1 MVGQSVLTFRGLM
14 VLTDALQ
21 RNRQVKVTQYRAST
35 QDINPLDPNMTTMPS
50 VWKTGNISAY
60 IPVNNNT
67 VEFIID
73 IPQEE
78 ATNYTRSFGLYLED
92 GTLFM
97 LAKPPY
103 PFPPGLRQVMKIQLV
118 FQNAT
123 QIINFQYV
131 PFYETEQ
138 DLRVLEATLILSSKM
153 LEVQKDVALL
163 KQRDTA
169 LQQQINTLKIE
180 SNEQD
185 RRLTEIEKRT
195 DSIEESM
202 LSLLGSYSLFASLYL
217 ETLKEINK
225 RR

>member
-14 VLTDALQ
+14 ALTDALQ

-35 QDINPLDPNMTTMPS
+35 QDINLDPNMTSLPGT
-50 VWKTGNISAY
+50 WKTGNISAY
-60 IPVNNNT
+60 IPVNQNT

-78 ATNYTRSFGLYLED
+78 ATNYSRAFGLYLED

-138 DLRVLEATLILSSKM
+138 DLRTLEATLILGSKM
-153 LEVQKDVALL
+153 LEVQEDIALL

-169 LQQQINTLKIE
+169 LQQQINTLKAE
-180 SNEQD
+180 NDTQNTKLSHLENELSVQ
-185 RRLTEIEKRT
+185 
-195 DSIEESM
+195 EENIYA
-202 LSLLGSYSLFASLYL
+202 LLGSYYTLASLYL
-217 ETLKEINK
+217 ENLKSQ

>member
-1 MVGQSVLTFRGLM
+1 MVGQSILTFRGLM
-14 VLTDALQ
+14 ALTDALQ

-35 QDINPLDPNMTTMPS
+35 QDINLDPNMTSLPGT
-50 VWKTGNISAY
+50 WKTGNISAY
-60 IPVNNNT
+60 IPVNQNT
-67 VEFIID
+67 VEFVVD
-73 IPQEE
+73 ISQEE
-78 ATNYTRSFGLYLED
+78 ATNYSRAFGLYLED

-138 DLRVLEATLILSSKM
+138 DLRTLEATLILSSKT
-153 LEVQKDVALL
+153 LEIQRDIVLL

-169 LQQQINTLKIE
+169 LQEQINMLKAE
-180 SNEQD
+180 LENLKSQ
-185 RRLTEIEKRT
+185 RR
-195 DSIEESM
+195 
-202 LSLLGSYSLFASLYL
+202 
-217 ETLKEINK
+217 
-225 RR
+225 

>member
-1 MVGQSVLTFRGLM
+1 MVGQSILTFRGLM
-14 VLTDALQ
+14 ALTDALQ
-21 RNRQVKVTQYRAST
+21 KNRQVKVTQYGAST
-35 QDINPLDPNMTTMPS
+35 QDINLDPNMTSLGT
-50 VWKTGNISAY
+50 WKTGSISAY
-60 IPVNNNT
+60 IPVNQNT

-78 ATNYTRSFGLYLED
+78 ATNYSRAFGLYLED

-138 DLRVLEATLILSSKM
+138 DLRIIEATLILGSKM
-153 LEVQKDVALL
+153 LEVQEDIALL

-169 LQQQINTLKIE
+169 LQQQINTLKAENDTQNTRLIDLE
-180 SNEQD
+180 VDAKTNE
-185 RRLTEIEKRT
+185 ENI
-195 DSIEESM
+195 
-202 LSLLGSYSLFASLYL
+202 LSLLGSYFTLTALFL
-217 ETLKEINK
+217 ENLKK
-225 RR
+225 LRR

>member
-1 MVGQSVLTFRGLM
+1 MA
-14 VLTDALQ
+14 LTDALQ
-21 RNRQVKVTQYRAST
+21 RNRQVKVTQYKAST
-35 QDINPLDPNMTTMPS
+35 QDINPDPNMTSLPS

-131 PFYETEQ
+131 PFFETEQ
-138 DLRVLEATLILSSKM
+138 DLRTLEATLILSSKT
-153 LEVQKDVALL
+153 LEIQQDIVLL

-169 LQQQINTLKIE
+169 LQQQINILKAE
-180 SNEQD
+180 LENLKAQ
-185 RRLTEIEKRT
+185 RR
-195 DSIEESM
+195 
-202 LSLLGSYSLFASLYL
+202 
-217 ETLKEINK
+217 
-225 RR
+225 